1 VANTLVQAVSA
12 ARRHLHALLRNWD
25 RRPVQIA
32 SLMGLMLTLGLSSL
46 LPFGRAPDGSAD
58 STTAADSK
66 AIPPERL
73 VGPKTLPK
81 PGAGDT
87 ETRAVL
93 AVGKRIGPIRHGGGT
108 RRLVALT
115 FDDGPGPFTGRILAI
130 LRRTKTPATFFQVGK
145 NLDEN
150 PDPARATTLL
160 DRVEVADHTYTHHS
174 LLTMTYRQQEDEL
187 ISSAATMEAQGEKVP
202 RLFRP
207 PYGAFN
213 LDTEKLMLTRG
224 MAMILWSVD
233 SADYARPGADRIV
246 HNVVSAVTPG
256 SIVLMH
262 DGGGD
267 RSQTVAALPHII
279 KRLRKRGFGLVS
291 VPELLLKDP
300 PRNDQDVATP
310 PPGAGRGAG

>member
-1 VANTLVQAVSA
+1 VPA
-12 ARRHLHALLRNWD
+12 AHRHLSALLRHWE

-32 SLMGLMLTLGLSSL
+32 SLAGVLLALVLSSL
-46 LPFGRAPDGSAD
+46 MPFGHAPKDTKGAP
-58 STTAADSK
+58 AHRVAK
-66 AIPPERL
+66 AIPKARL
-73 VGPKTLPK
+73 VGPKRLPK
-81 PGAGDT
+81 PSAADV

-93 AVGKRIGPIRHGGGT
+93 AVGKRIGPIRHGAAT
-108 RRLVALT
+108 RRMVALT
-115 FDDGPGPFTGRILAI
+115 FDDGPGPFTGKVLAI

-150 PDPARATTLL
+150 PDPAKATTLL
-160 DRVEVADHTYTHHS
+160 DRVEIGDHTYTHHS

-187 ISSAATMEAQGEKVP
+187 ISSAATMEAQGEPVP

-213 LDTEKLMLTRG
+213 QDTEKLMTRRG

-233 SADYARPGADRIV
+233 SQDYARPGVDRIV
-246 HNVVSAVTPG
+246 QNVMSAVTPG

-267 RSQTVAALPHII
+267 RSETVAALPKII
-279 KRLRKRGFGLVS
+279 KRLRRKGYGLVS

-300 PRNDQDVATP
+300 PQADQDVATP
-310 PPGAGRGAG
+310 PPGATKGAG

>member
-1 VANTLVQAVSA
+1 MSAV
-12 ARRHLHALLRNWD
+12 RRHLHVLLRHWD

-32 SLMGLMLTLGLSSL
+32 SLMALMLTLGLSSL
-46 LPFGRAPDGSAD
+46 MPFGHAPDGAGD
-58 STTAADSK
+58 TARAAPK
-66 AIPPERL
+66 EIPAKRL
-73 VGPKTLPK
+73 VGPKKLPA
-81 PGAGDT
+81 PSAGDA

-93 AVGKRIGPIRHGGGT
+93 AVGRQIGPIRHAGGT
-108 RRLVALT
+108 RRMVALT

-130 LRRTKTPATFFQVGK
+130 LRRTRTPATFFQVAK

-160 DRVEVADHTYTHHS
+160 DRVEIADHTYTHHS

-187 ISSAATMEAQGEKVP
+187 ISSAATMESQGEKVP

-213 LDTEKLMLTRG
+213 QDTEKLMLTRG

-233 SADYARPGADRIV
+233 SQDYARPGVDRIV
-246 HNVVSAVTPG
+246 ENVVSAVTPG
-256 SIVLMH
+256 AIVLMH

-267 RSQTVAALPHII
+267 RSETVAALPHII
-279 KRLRKRGFGLVS
+279 RRLRHKGYGLVT

-300 PRNDQDVATP
+300 PKNDQDVATP
-310 PPGAGRGAG
+310 PPGAGKGAG